1 MAAQAVAEVREG
13 RLKIEPP
20 VHEKTWYRWLEN
32 ARDWCVSRQVTSIPM
47 HIDSTSVLTCAMQ
60 CALSSSMQVSYIDT
74 DDCLWC

>member
-32 ARDWCVSRQVTSIPM
+32 ARDWCVSRQVTNNSNYQK
-47 HIDSTSVLTCAMQ
+47 DSTVPVDCNVTVSSLTL
-60 CALSSSMQVSYIDT
+60 CAL
-74 DDCLWC
+74 